1 MDQSLLKIAISI
13 QLRGQKTNVPP
24 KIDVYAN
31 TLMRSHTHKY
41 TQSQKELSTSKQLA

>member
-1 MDQSLLKIAISI
+1 MDQSLLKITISI

-31 TLMRSHTHKY
+31 TLMRSHTQNTHKARK
-41 TQSQKELSTSKQLA
+41 S